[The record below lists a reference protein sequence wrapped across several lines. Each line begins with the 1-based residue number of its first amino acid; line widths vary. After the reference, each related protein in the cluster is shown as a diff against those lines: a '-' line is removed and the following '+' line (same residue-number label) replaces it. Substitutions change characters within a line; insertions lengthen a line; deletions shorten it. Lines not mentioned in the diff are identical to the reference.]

1 MLVRWRPTV
10 FVSSAIDGLEDLRER
25 VYEEIR
31 ALHLADA
38 WLFEFHA
45 VAAGSP
51 PEDQYLAAARSCD
64 VFVLL
69 VGDEARPGTIAEY
82 EVAVADNPAK
92 VLPFVYGAATAS
104 SAELRARLRDSHAY
118 KRLRSLEEL
127 SGVVAGAVGAYLE
140 TGSIARPGLLTRL
153 EERRATGR
161 VFLGLPAGFG
171 FERELSWGGSSPCP
185 SLARLCGRVEGSSA
199 GHPATLWP
207 PTLPLHW
214 PAVAGIV
221 DDTRSGGRAYRAN
234 GRSTATYRPPGG
246 ERPTTSDGAR
256 SRRGPGLGEAG
267 AGLGCIERTNGGGAR
282 EITGLGVNRR
292 RSPGV
297 HGHDDALRQ
306 CHQRPSHLLA
316 AR

>member
-171 FERELSWGGSSPCP
+171 FERELSGGGHHLVPALLASVGESRALQPVTPRPCGPRRCRSTGRPLPGSSTTRGAGAVPTVP
-185 SLARLCGRVEGSSA
+185 TGAPPLLI
-199 GHPATLWP
+199 GHPAESVP
-207 PTLPLHW
+207 PH
-214 PAVAGIV
+214 
-221 DDTRSGGRAYRAN
+221 RM
-234 GRSTATYRPPGG
+234 
-246 ERPTTSDGAR
+246 
-256 SRRGPGLGEAG
+256 
-267 AGLGCIERTNGGGAR
+267 
-282 EITGLGVNRR
+282 
-292 RSPGV
+292 
-297 HGHDDALRQ
+297 GHD
-306 CHQRPSHLLA
+306 LA
-316 AR
+316 ADQA